1 MFKRLSKQ
9 DRQGVRK
16 PSDVERKYDLGEI
29 TQTVR
34 VIQEGGSIPNDAL
47 GNYYTKVEIDYKTIQ
62 LKEELESQIPNGD
75 YRIVDDVVEWFNP
88 PMELDVE
95 YRTTERW
102 LGKPVYTKAITQDI
116 SLRGSTTD
124 EYEAPYQIVFDVA
137 IPNLEHFIRANGH
150 TTGYTNAVL
159 PQVSEN
165 GYMVFG
171 GMSADKIIVDVK
183 NYLFTNDA
191 HLYIQVWY
199 TKTE

>member
-1 MFKRLSKQ
+1 MSKQ

-16 PSDVERKYDLGEI
+16 PSDIERKYNLGNVVK
-29 TQTVR
+29 TVR
-34 VIQEGGSIPNDAL
+34 IIQESSVPDDVL
-47 GNYYTKVEIDYKTIQ
+47 GNYYTKEETVGMMEVMANGI
-62 LKEELESQIPNGD
+62 KEELSNQVSD
-75 YRIVDDVVEWFNP
+75 YRIVDDIVEWFNP

-102 LGKPVYTKAITQDI
+102 LGKPVYTKAVMQDI

-124 EYEAPYQIVFDVA
+124 EYEVPYQIVIGVTT
-137 IPNLEHFIRANGH
+137 PNLEYFIRSNGH
-150 TTGYTNAVL
+150 TTGYTNVVL

-171 GMSADKIIVDVK
+171 GMSADKINVDVK
-183 NYLFTNDA
+183 NYLFTNGA
-191 HLYIQVWY
+191 HLYVQVWY

>member
-1 MFKRLSKQ
+1 MIELIKKLSKQ

-29 TQTVR
+29 QQTVR
-34 VIQEGGSIPNDAL
+34 VIQENQGSNIPENAL
-47 GNYYTKVEIDYKTIQ
+47 ANYYTKSEVDYILSSIK
-62 LKEELESQIPNGD
+62 PNED
-75 YRIVDDVVEWFNP
+75 YRIVDDVIEWINP
-88 PMELDVE
+88 PMQLDTE

-102 LGKPVYTKAITQDI
+102 LGKPVYTKLVEQDI

-124 EYEAPYQIVFDVA
+124 EYEVPYQIVIDVVT
-137 IPNLEHFIRANGH
+137 PSFENCIRATGH
-150 TTGYTNAVL
+150 TTGYSNYFI
-159 PQVSEN
+159 PQISEN
-165 GYMVFG
+165 GYMVFK
-171 GMSADKIIVDVK
+171 SVAADKIEIDVK